1 MKETGGVKHVPPGWE
16 QWHALVGPPTHKRQH
31 LHVPLR
37 LQVFALRSQVG
48 NSQYYNYSLSVNGE
62 EEKHG
67 DSYEADYLTD
77 LIVSREPSSRPARH
91 PRGISR

>member
-1 MKETGGVKHVPPGWE
+1 M
-16 QWHALVGPPTHKRQH
+16 
-31 LHVPLR
+31 
-37 LQVFALRSQVG
+37 FALRSQVG

-77 LIVSREPSSRPARH
+77 LIVSREPFLLLGQQPTQLFKMKGYLCGGVMIFHSAGVCCVHRN
-91 PRGISR
+91 GCDVTV